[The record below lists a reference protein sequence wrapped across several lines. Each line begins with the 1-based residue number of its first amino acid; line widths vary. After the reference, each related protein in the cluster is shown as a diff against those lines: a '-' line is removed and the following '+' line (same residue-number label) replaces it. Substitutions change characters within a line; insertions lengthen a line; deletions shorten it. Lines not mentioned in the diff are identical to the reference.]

1 VLRLGAFQTRQASAC
16 KTERE
21 MSVPHFDQA
30 RRAEISHQAV
40 ALNER
45 LIALR
50 RDIHAHPEIGHHEHR
65 TTALIVDELER
76 AGLVAKVLPVGTGAY
91 CDVLPGGFDDSSG
104 LVGLRA
110 DIDALTI
117 PDGKNVDYASKNPGV
132 CHACGHDV
140 HTTILLGVGIVLAR
154 LRDLD
159 LLPRGVRLIFQ
170 PAEETSPGGAL
181 DAIEGGVLHDL
192 TEIYALHCDPRT
204 DAGQIALKVGPIT
217 SAVDQVNIML
227 SGTGGHTSR
236 PQLTQD
242 IIGALGALATMTQ
255 LLLSRR
261 IDPRS
266 GVSLMWGSINAGSV
280 ANAIPRTGEIVG
292 TLRALDEAGWLL
304 AKQLIPEL
312 AAEIV
317 RPFGVEVDVAVTD
330 GVPPAVNHARG
341 VRRLAR
347 AAEEMLGPD
356 AVTTTEQSLGGEDFS
371 WMLQQIPGALGRL
384 GVRTPGKSCPDIHQ
398 PTFVVDEACIPA
410 GLKILAEVA
419 TTFERPAI

>member
-1 VLRLGAFQTRQASAC
+1 MPVADADA
-16 KTERE
+16 
-21 MSVPHFDQA
+21 A
-30 RRAEISHQAV
+30 RRAEIVRLTV

-45 LIALR
+45 LVAIR
-50 RDIHAHPEIGHHEHR
+50 RDIHAHPEIGNHEHR
-65 TTALIVDELER
+65 TTALIVDHLER

-117 PDGKNVDYASKNPGV
+117 PDGKTVDYASKNPGV

-140 HTTILLGVGIVLAR
+140 HTAILLGVGVVLSR

-181 DAIEGGVLHDL
+181 QAIEGGVLHDL

-204 DAGQIALKVGPIT
+204 DVGQIALKAGPIT
-217 SAVDQVNIML
+217 SSVDQVNIVL

-266 GVSLMWGSINAGSV
+266 GVSLMWGSLHAGSV

-292 TLRALDEAGWLL
+292 TLRALDAEGWQL

-312 AAEIV
+312 ATEIV
-317 RPFGVEVDVAVTD
+317 RPFGVEVDVVVTD

-347 AAEEMLGPD
+347 AAEEMVGPD
-356 AVTTTEQSLGGEDFS
+356 SVTATEQSLGGEDFS
-371 WMLQQIPGALGRL
+371 WMLQQVPGALGRL
-384 GVRTPGKSCPDIHQ
+384 GVRTPGEICPDIHQ
-398 PTFVVDEACIPA
+398 PTFVVDERCIPV
-410 GLKILAEVA
+410 GLKVLAEVA
-419 TTFERPAI
+419 TTFDRVAI